1 MPTPFEPVRIG
12 SLELTN
18 RFVRSATWEG
28 MAAEDGSSSTKLN
41 ALMGHLAKNEIG
53 LIITGHAYVSP
64 EGQAGPWQLGIHS
77 DAMLPGLTEMT
88 AKVHQAGGKICCQLA
103 HAGNR
108 GARALT
114 NLEPWGPSV
123 QDFKGK
129 ARDCRAMTADDIQT
143 LIQAFAAA
151 AARAKKAGFDA
162 VQIHS
167 AHGYLLGQFLSPFY
181 NLRQDQYGGNR
192 ENRERLVMDVYAA
205 VRQAVGPDYPVLI
218 KLNAHDY
225 MLYTENSYTPEDM
238 LSICARLSAAG
249 IDAVEMSGGTIDS
262 RQNIPSRM
270 GIIKFDREGFH
281 RKAALM
287 YKEQIKDTPLML
299 VGGIR
304 SIEKAESFIKDG
316 ICDFISLCR
325 PLIREPNL
333 IKRWKDG
340 DRAKAECMSDNLCYK
355 PARAGEGLYCL
366 LKKMQLENKKEK

>member
-1 MPTPFEPVRIG
+1 MPTPFEPVRLG
-12 SLELTN
+12 PLELAN

-28 MAAEDGSSSTKLN
+28 MAKEDGSSTAKLN
-41 ALMGHLAKNEIG
+41 SLMGQLAKNEIG

-64 EGQAGPWQLGIHS
+64 EGQAGPWQLGIHN
-77 DAMLPGLTEMT
+77 DAMLPGLTEMA
-88 AKVHQAGGKICCQLA
+88 AKVHQAGGNICCQLA

-108 GARALT
+108 GLRALT
-114 NLEPWGPSV
+114 NLEPCGPSDR
-123 QDFKGK
+123 DFKGK
-129 ARDCRAMTADDIQT
+129 ARDCRAMTADDIQA
-143 LIQAFAAA
+143 LIQAFAGAA
-151 AARAKKAGFDA
+151 TRAKAAGFDA

-181 NLRQDQYGGNR
+181 NLRTDEYGGSR
-192 ENRERLVMDVYAA
+192 ENRERLVMDVFAA
-205 VRQAVGPDYPVLI
+205 VRQAVGADYPVLI

-225 MLYTENSYTPEDM
+225 MHDAKNSYTPENM

-249 IDAVEMSGGTIDS
+249 IDAIEMSGGTIDS

-270 GIIKFDREGFH
+270 GIIKSDREGYH

-304 SIEKAESFIKDG
+304 SIEKAEEFLRDG
-316 ICDFISLCR
+316 VCDFISLCR

-333 IKRWKDG
+333 VKRWKDG
-340 DRAKAECMSDNLCYK
+340 DRAKAECMSDNLCFK
-355 PARAGEGLYCL
+355 PARSGEGLYCL
-366 LKKMQLENKKEK
+366 LKKMQLENKKQK